1 MAEDGLRIRFAEG
14 PLTLCPGCFLVG
26 GPDNVIASW
35 RTISGKDAS
44 AFPIASPAM
53 PYCGAGPEMTI
64 GRSSGPVAPCN
75 AEENTELEGEVLL
88 GGAFLTSSEGACCLA
103 CQENPGCN
111 VWTYCTDKE
120 NGCGGNAHSYSY
132 SQCSLKYQD
141 PTLLVDGSAPGAR
154 GDDVT
159 HTSGSLPDKD
169 VDPFVADT
177 VQPTTEIGE
186 SCAVCLIEDAA
197 NYKGDPVADGT
208 ELLVDSA
215 EACCAECADHDRCN
229 SWVYC
234 PSEDGCGDGEYYLYK
249 HRECWLKWM
258 AEDLV
263 AQSPVPAWAR
273 GEGVRWTSGI
283 VNRTRCATSDAT
295 PRPRR

>member
-1 MAEDGLRIRFAEG
+1 
-14 PLTLCPGCFLVG
+14 
-26 GPDNVIASW
+26 
-35 RTISGKDAS
+35 
-44 AFPIASPAM
+44 
-53 PYCGAGPEMTI
+53 MTI
-64 GRSSGPVAPCN
+64 GRSPGPVLPCN

-169 VDPFVADT
+169 VEPFVADT
-177 VQPTTEIGE
+177 VKPTTEIGE
-186 SCAVCLIEDAA
+186 S
-197 NYKGDPVADGT
+197 KRG
-208 ELLVDSA
+208 
-215 EACCAECADHDRCN
+215 
-229 SWVYC
+229 
-234 PSEDGCGDGEYYLYK
+234 
-249 HRECWLKWM
+249 
-258 AEDLV
+258 
-263 AQSPVPAWAR
+263 VP
-273 GEGVRWTSGI
+273 
-283 VNRTRCATSDAT
+283 D
-295 PRPRR
+295 